1 VADPRLRTA
10 VEAASVIRRVTR
22 SLLAA
27 LLPESPEPAL
37 SNPSLYDE
45 LAALSI
51 VEATPDG
58 LMLHQQVRD
67 AVCEWLSAAD
77 PLRFHLYR
85 RAAWRQIRS
94 ETGHAEA
101 RHRWRHTADM
111 LYLLQ
116 DPGLREAYFPTGAA
130 ALAVEPAG
138 PADQDAILAIAQ
150 AQKPARAAAAIAQ
163 WWQKAPKAFSVMRDT
178 A

>member
-1 VADPRLRTA
+1 MAARGGPVA
-10 VEAASVIRRVTR
+10 
-22 SLLAA
+22 
-27 LLPESPEPAL
+27 
-37 SNPSLYDE
+37 
-45 LAALSI
+45 
-51 VEATPDG
+51 
-58 LMLHQQVRD
+58 
-67 AVCEWLSAAD
+67 
-77 PLRFHLYR
+77 FHLYR

-101 RHRWRHTADM
+101 RHRWRYTADM

-150 AQKPARAAAAIAQ
+150 AQEPARAAAAIAQ
-163 WWQKAPKAFSVMRDT
+163 WWQKAPEAFSVMRDPAGETSGFYLAAEWRSLQGRLPGGDPVIALLQRHLRESPLGREET
-178 A
+178 ALFLRRWLCHSAGERPLPYRPPVGSM